1 MTIRKLRL
9 FESNSS
15 GLVRMF
21 YFEKDRNVKIH
32 SNVKII
38 HESWGDVTN
47 GVGLPGLP
55 ILRLDSNMV
64 EITRDYNLY
73 RKQFA
78 TGCI

>member
-47 GVGLPGLP
+47 GG
-55 ILRLDSNMV
+55 
-64 EITRDYNLY
+64 ITGFTY
-73 RKQFA
+73 
-78 TGCI
+78 T